1 MDENG
6 PYREA
11 YRLERSGRGASSTIA
26 TFYSAKEALTIIPSL
41 NDNYRLMQG
50 DRQIWPSEGSSER
63 HHQSAD

>member
-11 YRLERSGRGASSTIA
+11 YRLERIVRGAANIIV
-26 TFYSAKEALTIIPSL
+26 TFYSAKEARTVIPSL

-50 DRQIWPSEGSSER
+50 DKQIWPSEGSSER
-63 HHQSAD
+63 HC

>member
-11 YRLERSGRGASSTIA
+11 YRLERIGRGATSIIA
-26 TFYSAKEALTIIPSL
+26 TFYSAKEARTIIPSL

-50 DRQIWPSEGSSER
+50 DRQIWPSVGSSAR
-63 HHQSAD
+63 HHQAAD

>member
-11 YRLERSGRGASSTIA
+11 YRLERIVRGAASIIV
-26 TFYSAKEALTIIPSL
+26 TFYSAKEARTVIPSL

-50 DRQIWPSEGSSER
+50 DKQIWPSKGSSER
-63 HHQSAD
+63 HR

>member
-11 YRLERSGRGASSTIA
+11 YRLERIVRGAASIIV
-26 TFYSAKEALTIIPSL
+26 TFYSAKEALKIIPSL

-50 DRQIWPSEGSSER
+50 DRQIWPSKGSSGR
-63 HHQSAD
+63 HR